1 MYFYDITSLKDRLT
15 TGPLPERESLPYLVV
30 FVTLCSIV
38 MYLPIPPENA
48 WDYFEVAF
56 STFSI
61 VVSIIGT
68 IYLYRANGGEKG
80 RDFIHRYIVLGWVV
94 AVRFISLF
102 IPIAIVL
109 SVTGNYIGVSS
120 EQTNWF
126 DVLVI
131 VVFEI
136 VFYLYFARHLRE
148 LSLKAGT

>member
-1 MYFYDITSLKDRLT
+1 MYFYDITALKERLA

-38 MYLPIPPENA
+38 MYLPLPPENA

-56 STFSI
+56 SI
-61 VVSIIGT
+61 VVSIVGT

-102 IPIAIVL
+102 IPVAIVL
-109 SVTGNYIGVSS
+109 SIAGTVIGVSS

-131 VVFEI
+131 VLLEI
-136 VFYLYFARHLRE
+136 GFYLYFARHLRE
-148 LSLKAGT
+148 LSLKA

>member
-30 FVTLCSIV
+30 FVTLTAVV
-38 MYLPIPPENA
+38 MYLPVPPENA

-56 STFSI
+56 SLLVSI
-61 VVSIIGT
+61 VGM

-94 AVRFISLF
+94 VVRFASLF

-109 SVTGNYIGVSS
+109 SIAGNVIGVTS

-136 VFYLYFARHLRE
+136 GFYLYFARHLRG
-148 LSLKAGT
+148 LSLKA